1 MKFEFLFAPTSNLEA
16 SYALYRDHFGA
27 EEVWREGDTT
37 IALSLPGT
45 DVQLMLD
52 NNDADAPVGPL
63 FIVESVTDFHQ
74 NIPAGLEVLEEPS
87 EIPGGFMATYQDPN
101 GMTIYVMD
109 QASDAAE

>member
-1 MKFEFLFAPTSNLEA
+1 MKLEFLFAPTSDLEA

-63 FIVESVTDFHQ
+63 FIVESVAEFHR
-74 NIPAGLEVLEEPS
+74 NIPAGLGVVEEPS
-87 EIPGGFMATYQDPN
+87 EIPGGFSATYQDPN
-101 GMTIYVMD
+101 GMRIYVMD
-109 QASDAAE
+109 QASDAVE

>member
-1 MKFEFLFAPTSNLEA
+1 MKFEFLFAPTSDLQA

-52 NNDADAPVGPL
+52 SNDADAPVGPL
-63 FIVESVTDFHQ
+63 FIVESVTGFHQ
-74 NIPAGLEVLEEPS
+74 SRPAGLEVLEEPS
-87 EIPGGFMATYQDPN
+87 EIPGGFMATYRDPN
-101 GMTIYVMD
+101 GLTIYVMD
-109 QASDAAE
+109 QATDAG